1 MTVVLFFSF
10 ILLAC
15 ERLSDWFRGYSI
27 VLFDN
32 IVLLKKRKELKENKK
47 NEIYFLL
54 ISLIYYNTESD
65 ELRD

>member
-54 ISLIYYNTESD
+54 IFSYL
-65 ELRD
+65 L